1 MLSVV
6 CWKWT
11 PRSNYRSKFNAVH
24 VNTFASM
31 VARHLHVPHEIV
43 CVTDNWKGLDSSIRV
58 VEMWDTWSRI
68 PSPHGGENPSCYR
81 RLKAFDSAMAHV
93 LGRRFVS
100 VDLDVVIT
108 GDVTPLWTRTEDFVI
123 WGDQLK
129 GTPYNGSMWLMT
141 AGARQRVYAE
151 FDPESSPQQT
161 LRAKLLG
168 SDQAWISYVLGAGQP
183 TWTRED
189 GVYAFRTDIRR
200 NHYKLPDNAKIVFF
214 QGNTDPWDDFCKKHV
229 PWVVEHYR

>member
-11 PRSNYRSKFNAVH
+11 PKTNYRSKFAAEH
-24 VNTFASM
+24 VNTLASM
-31 VARHLHVPHEIV
+31 VARHFHEPYEMV
-43 CVTDNWKGLDSSIRV
+43 CVTDNWKGIDSSV
-58 VEMWDTWSRI
+58 RI
-68 PSPHGGENPSCYR
+68 VPLWRDFERIDSPHGGGNPSCYR

-93 LGRRFVS
+93 LGKRFVS

-108 GDVTPLWTRTEDFVI
+108 GDVTPLWTRKEDFVI

-141 AGARQRVYAE
+141 AGARHRVYAE
-151 FDPESSPQQT
+151 FDPETSPETT

-168 SDQAWISYVLGAGQP
+168 SDQAWISHILGPGEA
-183 TWTRED
+183 TWTAND
-189 GVYAFRTDIRR
+189 GVYAYRTHVRR
-200 NHYKLPDNAKIVFF
+200 NKYQLIDDARIVFF
-214 QGNTDPWDDFCKKHV
+214 QGNIDPWSEFAKKYS
-229 PWVVEHYR
+229 PWVREHYR

>member
-11 PRSNYRSKFNAVH
+11 PQTNYRSKFNAEH
-24 VNTFASM
+24 VNTFARM
-31 VARHLHVPHEIV
+31 VKRHFHAPHEIV
-43 CVTDNWKGLDSSIRV
+43 CVTDNWKGIDESVRIV
-58 VEMWDTWSRI
+58 KIWDNWARI
-68 PSPHGGENPSCYR
+68 PSPHGGMNPSCYR

-93 LGRRFVS
+93 LGKRFIS

-108 GDVTPLWTRTEDFVI
+108 GDVTPLWNRTEDFVI

-141 AGARQRVYAE
+141 AGARHRVYAE

-161 LRAKLLG
+161 LRARLLG
-168 SDQAWISYVLGAGQP
+168 SDQAWISHVLGTGEA

-200 NHYKLPDNAKIVFF
+200 NHMQLPKNAKIVFF
-214 QGNTDPWDDFCKKHV
+214 QGNVDPWHPLAQKL
-229 PWVVEHYR
+229 PWVQEHYR